1 VDTDV
6 ETDPSDSVVRTVT
19 GVVAGAE
26 DAGEVVPVALV
37 ITWLVAYIMINTLK
51 ILARSA
57 PTVTDNAGSFV
68 VVTGCGTEAVSVS
81 A

>member
-37 ITWLVAYIMINTLK
+37 ITWLVA
-51 ILARSA
+51 
-57 PTVTDNAGSFV
+57 VTDNAGSFV